1 MCSPST
7 CADHNFAEQKADE
20 YILLGIEKSCTATL
34 GIKTKKST
42 SKFYILLTILS
53 GNCLRFHLP
62 DPVIVE
68 SFMIC

>member
-1 MCSPST
+1 MCSSST

-20 YILLGIEKSCTATL
+20 YTLLGI
-34 GIKTKKST
+34 KKIALPPLDQDKKIT

-62 DPVIVE
+62 DPAIVE